1 MCIRDRKSYL
11 KLCRLSA
18 ADFFNNMI
26 KEVGLKLPFEE
37 GCLKEMAGKLEK
49 KLTKEA

>member
-1 MCIRDRKSYL
+1 MEE
-11 KLCRLSA
+11 LSEALPPVA